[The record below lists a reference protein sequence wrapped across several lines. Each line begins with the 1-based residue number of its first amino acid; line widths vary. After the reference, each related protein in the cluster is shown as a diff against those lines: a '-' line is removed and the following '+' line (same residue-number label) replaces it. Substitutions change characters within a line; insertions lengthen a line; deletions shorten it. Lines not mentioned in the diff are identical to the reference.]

1 MGEGVEG
8 NWPVGTT
15 SVREAVTQSSTPQG
29 RNRYLL
35 LGAPCQGS
43 CSPTPATMAKIV
55 KYPLS
60 PTCFQIAPP
69 CSISYP
75 IFVSRNANLSLIPR
89 LHYSL
94 HVVWERGFMKQG
106 QVHVYDVPGPPHL
119 QLCLLYMLN

>member
-69 CSISYP
+69 AQSHT
-75 IFVSRNANLSLIPR
+75 LSLFPEMQILVSFPGCIIPCMWSGNEA
-89 LHYSL
+89 L
-94 HVVWERGFMKQG
+94 
-106 QVHVYDVPGPPHL
+106 
-119 QLCLLYMLN
+119 